1 MCRLPENL
9 DQSLTSSALW
19 SITSSLTTIP
29 LRFRL
34 VSASRANSILGSSS
48 SKGLSIRD
56 FFPILAR
63 ALTIRFLRFSSR
75 AFRIAGS
82 IFRFLLAGMA
92 IHRAGLVHKSLC
104 TRDTRGLVTLS
115 PEKERTW
122 LNVRWPKQENSFSV
136 KAIIIKC
143 CQKHYFEKFENQNF
157 RKIQGKIKNNYQ
169 IKFVYFQSFS
179 LRELYG
185 TKNKESK

>member
-9 DQSLTSSALW
+9 DQSLTNSALW

-63 ALTIRFLRFSSR
+63 ALTIRFFRFSSR

-122 LNVRWPKQENSFSV
+122 LNVRWPKLENSFSV
-136 KAIIIKC
+136 KAIIKC
-143 CQKHYFEKFENQNF
+143 CQVLKHNLKKFENQNF
-157 RKIQGKIKNNYQ
+157 KTIKNNLSNKSLF
-169 IKFVYFQSFS
+169 IFDHF
-179 LRELYG
+179 LREIYA
-185 TKNKESK
+185 TRIKENK